1 MSQGELARL
10 PMLPCFL
17 IFLLLSLAL
26 YQPASVYVY
35 STSCMSSLITF
46 NHTYLKC
53 IFIFTY
59 ILYADKLSAER
70 LRLGRH
76 WNGKSVLPL
85 TLTVQSG
92 WTKKKK
98 KASRSAFATNPR
110 NSDTWFQSVGQCHYP
125 TKSYVVFS
133 RVTDSRG

>member
-10 PMLPCFL
+10 PTLPCFL
-17 IFLLLSLAL
+17 IFLFLSLAL

-46 NHTYLKC
+46 NQTYLKC
-53 IFIFTY
+53 IFIFIY
-59 ILYADKLSAER
+59 ILYADRLSAER

-85 TLTVQSG
+85 TLTDG
-92 WTKKKK
+92 PKKKEK
-98 KASRSAFATNPR
+98 KKHLGLPLLPTQGLLRLGFRVLDSVSIQ
-110 NSDTWFQSVGQCHYP
+110 QSHM
-125 TKSYVVFS
+125 
-133 RVTDSRG
+133 